1 MSVDP
6 HAPDRRR
13 LLTWV
18 AGAAT
23 LGPPATR
30 AATRATPHVA
40 VLGAGMAGLW
50 AALALQE
57 AGLRVTVLEAGTRT
71 GGRNWTLRA
80 GDPVPDTRGEPQT
93 CAFSPGQGLNAGPWR
108 ILPSHARVMALT
120 RRFDLALA
128 PVDASQPALGL
139 HPVAG
144 MDALPSALT
153 DALHEP
159 VRTGCEVLV
168 VRRLDARRPLGVRIG
183 YRQDGH
189 ELALDVDCALLTLPL
204 HRLATLDLA
213 LPASLHAALRD
224 VEVADAIKIAFETS
238 GRPTQSPAGDD
249 ALRLFW
255 PAPGSDPPSRVVTV
269 YGNAAALARDL
280 PPPRSAQI
288 ARAEALL
295 RQAAA
300 DPALALAQP
309 LVVQWSRIPFALGA
323 AARLPPDAAP
333 AWHRLRAGLPPL
345 FFAGDGLSALN
356 GWQEGALASA
366 DHAVRALRRH
376 LRHTR

>member
-1 MSVDP
+1 VP
-6 HAPDRRR
+6 A
-13 LLTWV
+13 W
-18 AGAAT
+18 AGC
-23 LGPPATR
+23 L
-30 AATRATPHVA
+30 
-40 VLGAGMAGLW
+40 
-50 AALALQE
+50 
-57 AGLRVTVLEAGTRT
+57 
-71 GGRNWTLRA
+71 
-80 GDPVPDTRGEPQT
+80 
-93 CAFSPGQGLNAGPWR
+93 S
-108 ILPSHARVMALT
+108 
-120 RRFDLALA
+120 
-128 PVDASQPALGL
+128 
-139 HPVAG
+139 
-144 MDALPSALT
+144 
-153 DALHEP
+153 
-159 VRTGCEVLV
+159 
-168 VRRLDARRPLGVRIG
+168 
-183 YRQDGH
+183 
-189 ELALDVDCALLTLPL
+189 ALLTLPL

-309 LVVQWSRIPFALGA
+309 LVVQWSRIPLALGA
-323 AARLPPDAAP
+323 AARLPPDALP
-333 AWHRLRAGLPPL
+333 AWQRLRAGLPPL

-376 LRHTR
+376 LGHTR